1 MDQNQ
6 RQKLSKGP
14 NSLLFKPEGSNIGE
28 RILSSVAA
36 FGFSRHH
43 QRIELR
49 SKTGPGVEIL
59 QQIKSP
65 NPVSIGK
72 NFL

>member
-1 MDQNQ
+1 
-6 RQKLSKGP
+6 
-14 NSLLFKPEGSNIGE
+14 LFKPEGSNLGE

-43 QRIELR
+43 QRIDLR

-59 QQIKSP
+59 LKKITKSCI
-65 NPVSIGK
+65 NWKEFSIK
-72 NFL
+72 NFMELQADQN